1 MRRQFAQMSL
11 LALGACVAM
20 VASAQA
26 QPLQETMKLK
36 FDTPL
41 MVPGATL
48 PPGTY
53 VVKESDTVE
62 DVVQIYNEDET
73 RLMAT
78 AITIPA
84 IREDVSGDPAVT
96 IQRTAPG
103 MAPALSKV
111 FYPGRKNGHEFV
123 YSEERA
129 RQLADETKQIVLA
142 HDAPEG
148 SDMNALGRARLWRTS
163 PGGERTEYRREQAAQ
178 TATRQGGAEQH
189 LNRIE
194 ELLDRMLQ
202 ERTGAVGT
210 TGQAPQGQILVDRA
224 QLEQIKTQLDQLRQ
238 QLEQQRKR

>member
-1 MRRQFAQMSL
+1 MRRLVQVNL
-11 LALGACVAM
+11 VAM
-20 VASAQA
+20 AACMGMVVSAQA
-26 QPLQETMKLK
+26 QVAEERMTLK

-53 VVKESDTVE
+53 VFRESKTGE
-62 DVVQIYNEDET
+62 DIVQIYNEDET

-78 AITIPA
+78 TIAVPA
-84 IREDVSGDPAVT
+84 IREDVDGDPVVT
-96 IQRTAPG
+96 IQRTSAT

-111 FYPGRKNGHEFV
+111 FYPGRKYGHEFV
-123 YSEERA
+123 YSEEQA
-129 RQLADETKQIVLA
+129 RKLADETRQIVLS

-148 SDMNALGRARLWRTS
+148 SDLDALGRARLWKNE
-163 PGGERTEYRREQAAQ
+163 PGGQRSEYRREAAQAASS
-178 TATRQGGAEQH
+178 RGGAEQH

-202 ERTGAVGT
+202 NRTGAVGT
-210 TGQAPQGQILVDRA
+210 TGQAREGQILVDRA
-224 QLEQIKTQLDQLRQ
+224 QLEQIKTQLNQLRQ